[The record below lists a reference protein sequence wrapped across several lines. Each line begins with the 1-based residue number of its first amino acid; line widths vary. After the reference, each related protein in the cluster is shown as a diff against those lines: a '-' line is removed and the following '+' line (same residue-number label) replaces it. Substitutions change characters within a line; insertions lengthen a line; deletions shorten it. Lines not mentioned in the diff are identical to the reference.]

1 MEHVEDNHLGAS
13 SSGNQIKSNQKPE
26 TRIIPNQSTEN
37 RSKPNQI
44 TENRS
49 KPNQITEVIELL
61 SDDEEM
67 KEPEE
72 VGPKKKAG
80 PASRTKKSS
89 RTRKPETTQNQKS
102 SNPELDI
109 QNAVIPN
116 EKPEPNVQN
125 TRSSSVTQNQKAII
139 QYTRSNSEIQKR
151 KSSTDNSPV
160 VITHLGSITRTQFDI
175 LSRTPELQISRT
187 AEQSKKSDF
196 VNTESSQADLGSDKT
211 ERTKRH
217 SRSDF
222 APELRSGSTKRNT
235 EKPDFAKPVLPGP
248 SKPASSSIITEPL
261 SGVKS
266 GSTGAAAVKCGSC
279 GSSFYDYVEL
289 MEHVQLKH
297 LKSSDKRAHQDQV
310 CKNLA

>member
-13 SSGNQIKSNQKPE
+13 SSVNQIKSNPNPE
-26 TRIIPNQSTEN
+26 TRIIPNVNTET
-37 RSKPNQI
+37 RD
-44 TENRS
+44 
-49 KPNQITEVIELL
+49 KPNQITEVIEIL

-102 SNPELDI
+102 SNPELAI

-116 EKPEPNVQN
+116 EKPESNVQN
-125 TRSSSVTQNQKAII
+125 TRSSSVNQSQKPIVQN
-139 QYTRSNSEIQKR
+139 TRSNSEIQKR

-187 AEQSKKSDF
+187 AEQNKKTDF
-196 VNTESSQADLGSDKT
+196 LNTESSQTDLGSDKT

-235 EKPDFAKPVLPGP
+235 EKPDLARPVLPGP
-248 SKPASSSIITEPL
+248 SKPASSSIISEPL
-261 SGVKS
+261 PGVKS

-297 LKSSDKRAHQDQV
+297 LKSSDKRNHQDQV
-310 CKNLA
+310 

>member
-1 MEHVEDNHLGAS
+1 MEHVEDNHLGTS
-13 SSGNQIKSNQKPE
+13 SSGNQIKSIQNTE
-26 TRIIPNQSTEN
+26 TRIIPNKN
-37 RSKPNQI
+37 

-61 SDDEEM
+61 SDDDEM
-67 KEPEE
+67 KEHEE

-89 RTRKPETTQNQKS
+89 RTRKTESIQNQKS

-109 QNAVIPN
+109 PN
-116 EKPEPNVQN
+116 EKPESNVQNTISSSVNQSQKPNVQN
-125 TRSSSVTQNQKAII
+125 
-139 QYTRSNSEIQKR
+139 TRSNSEIQKR
-151 KSSTDNSPV
+151 KPSTTDNSPV

-187 AEQSKKSDF
+187 AEQSKKTDF
-196 VNTESSQADLGSDKT
+196 LNTESSQTDLGSDKT

-235 EKPDFAKPVLPGP
+235 EKTDLASPVPGP
-248 SKPASSSIITEPL
+248 SKPASSPIISESLP
-261 SGVKS
+261 GVKS

-297 LKSSDKRAHQDQV
+297 LKSSDKRAHSDEV
-310 CKNLA
+310 RKT

>member
-1 MEHVEDNHLGAS
+1 MVKWTFRQMMWA
-13 SSGNQIKSNQKPE
+13 
-26 TRIIPNQSTEN
+26 
-37 RSKPNQI
+37 
-44 TENRS
+44 
-49 KPNQITEVIELL
+49 
-61 SDDEEM
+61 
-67 KEPEE
+67 EE

-102 SNPELDI
+102 SNPELAI

-116 EKPEPNVQN
+116 EKPESNVQN
-125 TRSSSVTQNQKAII
+125 TRSSSVNQSQKTNVQN
-139 QYTRSNSEIQKR
+139 TRSNSEIQKR
-151 KSSTDNSPV
+151 KPSTTDNSPV

-187 AEQSKKSDF
+187 AEQNKKTDF
-196 VNTESSQADLGSDKT
+196 LNTESSQTDLVSDKT

-235 EKPDFAKPVLPGP
+235 EKPDLAKQVLPGP

-261 SGVKS
+261 PGVKS
-266 GSTGAAAVKCGSC
+266 GSAGAAAVKCGSC

-297 LKSSDKRAHQDQV
+297 LKSSDNRTHSDEVRKI
-310 CKNLA
+310 

>member
-13 SSGNQIKSNQKPE
+13 SSGNQIKSNQNTE
-26 TRIIPNQSTEN
+26 TRIIPNQN
-37 RSKPNQI
+37 

-61 SDDEEM
+61 SDDDEM

-72 VGPKKKAG
+72 VGTKKKAG

-89 RTRKPETTQNQKS
+89 RTRKPEPTQNQKS

-109 QNAVIPN
+109 QTDIPN
-116 EKPEPNVQN
+116 EKPESNVQN
-125 TRSSSVTQNQKAII
+125 TRSSYVNQSQKPIVQN
-139 QYTRSNSEIQKR
+139 TRSSSEIQKR

-187 AEQSKKSDF
+187 AEQSKKTDF
-196 VNTESSQADLGSDKT
+196 LNTESSQTDLGSDKT

-222 APELRSGSTKRNT
+222 APELRSGSTKRNSD
-235 EKPDFAKPVLPGP
+235 KPDLAKQVLPGP

-297 LKSSDKRAHQDQV
+297 LKSSDKRTHQDEV
-310 CKNLA
+310 RKKNL